1 MPRLQGAFSNFTV
14 ERTQPMPDN
23 TATLVCR
30 SCGDT
35 MKQLRTIPRLGVQPE
50 LLVLVCPSCQQTEI
64 MEDNRGGVRPA

>member
-1 MPRLQGAFSNFTV
+1 MPKSQGTTSAFVN
-14 ERTQPMPDN
+14 EREQPIPGN

-35 MKQLRTIPRLGVQPE
+35 MEQLRTVPRLGVRPE
-50 LLVLVCPSCQQTEI
+50 LLVLVCPSCKEVEI

>member
-1 MPRLQGAFSNFTV
+1 MPESQGTTSAFVN
-14 ERTQPMPDN
+14 EHEPPIPGN

-35 MKQLRTIPRLGVQPE
+35 MEQLRTVPRIGVRAE
-50 LLVLVCPSCQQTEI
+50 LLVLVCPSCKEVEI